1 MQLQPIHTLPTF
13 ELDQHIELI
22 RVFFEEHTF
31 SHIAIVHQDRYV
43 GMIAENDMECFD
55 GRARVEDVRDSLQ
68 GFMVTPQTNWLD
80 VLEQFA
86 RNEANL
92 LPVIDEE
99 GRVMGYYDL
108 NEVVSSFIN
117 TPFFT
122 EPGGIVVVST
132 GIKDYSFSEV
142 AQIVESNNTR
152 ILGAFVS
159 EIRND
164 VVQVTLKMGQG
175 NLNDVLQTF
184 RRYNYTIVF
193 GNEDDQYM
201 SELQRRNDYL
211 DRYLKLGE

>member
-1 MQLQPIHTLPTF
+1 MQLQLIQTLPTF
-13 ELDQHIELI
+13 DLDEHIELI
-22 RVFFEEHTF
+22 RVFFEDHTF
-31 SHIAIVHQDRYV
+31 SHIAIVDQGRFV
-43 GMIAENDMECFD
+43 GVIAENDMECFD
-55 GRARVEDVRDSLQ
+55 QKARVAEVRASLQ
-68 GFMVTPQTNWLD
+68 TFFVSPQANWLD

-92 LPVIDEE
+92 LPVIDTE

-108 NEVVSSFIN
+108 NEVVSEFIHS
-117 TPFFT
+117 PFFT
-122 EPGGIVVVST
+122 EPGGIVVVAV
-132 GIKDYSFSEV
+132 GIKDYSFSEI

-159 EIRND
+159 DSEND
-164 VVQVTLKMGQG
+164 VVQVTLKLGQG

-184 RRYNYTIVF
+184 RRYNYTVVF

-211 DRYLKLGE
+211 DRYLNIGE